1 MNTKLITLSDY
12 RKNLSR
18 YSKEAREQNL
28 LYIVMVHGK
37 PIFEVKP
44 VGEDLY
50 LESPQ
55 YKNETFDSF
64 DSPEALLSDLKKH
77 HNTAK

>member
-12 RKNLSR
+12 RKNLSK

-37 PIFEVKP
+37 PVLEVKP
-44 VGEDLY
+44 VREDLY

-55 YKNETFDSF
+55 YKTEVFDSF
-64 DSPEALLSDLKKH
+64 DSPEALLMDLQKH
-77 HNTAK
+77 HNTGK

>member
-18 YSKEAREQNL
+18 YTKEAREQNL

-37 PIFEVKP
+37 PVLEVKAAS
-44 VGEDLY
+44 EDLY
-50 LESPQ
+50 LESPA
-55 YKNETFDSF
+55 YRNETWDSF
-64 DSPEALLSDLKKH
+64 DSPEALLTDLQQY
-77 HNTAK
+77 HNVAK